1 MEQIVPHSTKDDK
14 VDFLE
19 KKIKQLNISEQ
30 LHKKDKNILTQQLD
44 KLERANDELQQEI
57 IEFKIQLRKLGLI
70 Q

>member
-44 KLERANDELQQEI
+44 KLERANDELQKEI